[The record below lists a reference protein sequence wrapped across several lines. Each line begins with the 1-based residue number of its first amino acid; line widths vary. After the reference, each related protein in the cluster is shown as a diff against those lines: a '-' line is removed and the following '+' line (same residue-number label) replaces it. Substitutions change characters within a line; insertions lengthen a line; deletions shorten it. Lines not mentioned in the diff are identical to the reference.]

1 MITVIGEALI
11 DLVPA
16 SDDTRLRVLPG
27 AGPLNVAV
35 GVARLGHPTA
45 LMARLSSDYFG
56 QLLRRHVARN
66 GVDLGAAAEAEE
78 PTTLAVAAPGAGSRT
93 RGRLYL
99 HGTADWQWS
108 AAELARIPAATT
120 ILHLGSMACCVAPGA
135 ARILKAA
142 ARQRRHG
149 ALVCLEP
156 SVCPEVMGT
165 PARGRLLVERM
176 VMSADVVKASIE
188 DIAWLYPGRAL
199 EDVAVHWLRLSPEL
213 VVITCGGDGAIALR
227 GTRTVLH
234 RPAYPA
240 RVVDTS
246 GAGDAF
252 TAALLAGL
260 GQVSQAS
267 TSLSA
272 LSGDDLARLL
282 DTCAAAAGLT
292 CERAGADL
300 PTATELRRVLYSPC
314 AAEVEPSCPLPPLQV
329 NA

>member
-35 GVARLGHPTA
+35 GLARLGHPTA

-56 QLLRRHVARN
+56 QFLRRYVTRN

-78 PTTLAVAAPGAGSRT
+78 PTTLAVAAPGAGSHT

-99 HGTADWQWS
+99 QGTADWQWS

-120 ILHLGSMACCVAPGA
+120 ILHLGSLACCIAPGA

-149 ALVCLEP
+149 TLVCLDP
-156 SVCPEVMGT
+156 NVCPEVMGT

-188 DIAWLYPGRAL
+188 DIAWLYPGRAA

-213 VVITCGGDGAIALR
+213 VVITCRGDGAMALR
-227 GTRTVLH
+227 RTRTVLH

-260 GQVSQAS
+260 GQLRQAS
-267 TSLSA
+267 PSLGT
-272 LSGDDLARLL
+272 LSSEDLARLL
-282 DTCAAAAGLT
+282 DTCVAAAGLT
-292 CERAGADL
+292 CERAGADP
-300 PTATELRRVLYSPC
+300 PTATELSRALHSQSG
-314 AAEVEPSCPLPPLQV
+314 AEIERSLALPRCQ
-329 NA
+329 

>member
-1 MITVIGEALI
+1 MARTERAMITVIGEALI

-27 AGPLNVAV
+27 GGPLNA
-35 GVARLGHPTA
+35 AF
-45 LMARLSSDYFG
+45 MARLSSDHFG
-56 QLLRRHVARN
+56 QLLRRHVSRH

-78 PTTLAVAAPGAGSRT
+78 PTTLAVTAPGAGSGT

-99 HGTADWQWS
+99 QGTADWQWS

-120 ILHLGSMACCVAPGA
+120 ILHLGSLACCIAPGA

-149 ALVCLEP
+149 ALVCLDP
-156 SVCPEVMGT
+156 DVCPEVMGT

-176 VMSADVVKASIE
+176 VMSADVVKASTE
-188 DIAWLYPGRAL
+188 DMAWLYPGRAL
-199 EDVAVHWLRLSPEL
+199 EDVAVQWLRLGPEL
-213 VVITCGGDGAIALR
+213 VVITCGGDGAMALR

-252 TAALLAGL
+252 TAALLGGL
-260 GQVSQAS
+260 CQLSPAS
-267 TSLSA
+267 LRA
-272 LSGDDLARLL
+272 LSSEDLAGLL
-282 DTCAAAAGLT
+282 DTCAVAAGLT

-300 PTATELRRVLYSPC
+300 PTATELGHALYLRSEGRDRTLMC
-314 AAEVEPSCPLPPLQV
+314 AAAVAGKRVTSLG
-329 NA
+329 